1 MDTII
6 TLLKEL
12 GLFFAGY
19 ILKEKKKDCKSE
31 YARLKSISF
40 VCKITDTYLFNE
52 HFPNYDNIQK
62 VQPGWTYLP
71 LKGIIKINLEI
82 VDYFNNLDFFDYT
95 FDDFFNIIKN
105 GEYLIDIDI
114 ELFKTFGNVYIY
126 IEYNNLV
133 FSKPNN
139 NLVFSNEKFINEKF
153 INEKFINVYTK
164 SDEIISTQ
172 FSKNVKHKN
181 FNAYIQNKNCTRFVK
196 SFLNNDNITP
206 EKILCY
212 YNGDYKKC
220 KLKLVYPYKT
230 IHYKNN
236 QQIEF

>member
-6 TLLKEL
+6 TLLQQL

-19 ILKEKKKDCKSE
+19 NFKEKKKDYLKDPGL
-31 YARLKSISF
+31 LKSISF
-40 VCKITDTYLFNE
+40 VCKITDTDLFNE

-62 VQPGWTYLP
+62 MQPGWTYLP
-71 LKGIIKINLEI
+71 SKGIIKINLEI
-82 VDYFNNLDFFDYT
+82 VDYFNNLGFFDYT
-95 FDDFFNIIKN
+95 FDEFLNIIKN
-105 GEYLIDIDI
+105 GEYLIDIDT

-126 IEYNNLV
+126 IEYNNSLNNSGLV
-133 FSKPNN
+133 
-139 NLVFSNEKFINEKF
+139 
-153 INEKFINVYTK
+153 NVYTK
-164 SDEIISTQ
+164 GDEILSTH
-172 FSKNVKHKN
+172 FSKKVKHKN

-196 SFLNNDNITP
+196 SFLNNDSITP

-212 YNGDYKKC
+212 YSVSEKPSYYSVSEKPSYKKC